1 MINSIRLVST
11 RWLWC
16 TDICNPMRILVVGGF
31 VKWIWLSMIKKGE
44 WRETEKHH
52 RLIFLHSYHV
62 FRIITNSIR
71 LISCRLVQKTASSLK
86 DTGIEFFSFY
96 APSLPRF
103 VQRIKRISLRY
114 SAILRGCGKDRMGR
128 EAFSSR
134 IGNPPLPSIWQ
145 WEAP

>member
-1 MINSIRLVST
+1 MNLTIH
-11 RWLWC
+11 
-16 TDICNPMRILVVGGF
+16 D
-31 VKWIWLSMIKKGE
+31 KKGGMK
-44 WRETEKHH
+44 RNEKHH

-62 FRIITNSIR
+62 FRIITN
-71 LISCRLVQKTASSLK
+71 LISCRLVQKTAPSLK

-134 IGNPPLPSIWQ
+134 IGNPPLPSI
-145 WEAP
+145 

>member
-1 MINSIRLVST
+1 MNLTIYDKKRGNEEKRETSSFDISTFVPRISNYNKLDSLDIVST
-11 RWLWC
+11 
-16 TDICNPMRILVVGGF
+16 
-31 VKWIWLSMIKKGE
+31 
-44 WRETEKHH
+44 
-52 RLIFLHSYHV
+52 
-62 FRIITNSIR
+62 
-71 LISCRLVQKTASSLK
+71 QKTASSLK

-134 IGNPPLPSIWQ
+134 IGNPPLPSI
-145 WEAP
+145 